1 MTPTY
6 VLPPLLGIPLIGLAL
21 VRCDDPWKALV
32 LRSALGGFASLLFA
46 TYGAVDVALT
56 EALVGTLLS
65 TLLYS
70 VAIKH
75 TTTFRLL
82 QDPQAPMP
90 LEQKEQLKR
99 LLTTVG
105 LQLELVDT
113 APAKDKG
120 DLHATWIGDANE
132 HPSVRMRHRSLL
144 DALMTQDPATAK
156 AMNLVLDPSLTSQ

>member
-6 VLPPLLGIPLIGLAL
+6 VLPPLMGIPLIGLAL
-21 VRCDDPWKALV
+21 VRCNDPWKALV
-32 LRSALGGFASLLFA
+32 LRSALGGFAALLFA

-65 TLLYS
+65 TLLYA

-82 QDPQAPMP
+82 HDPQMPMP
-90 LEQKEQLKR
+90 QEQEEQLKR

-105 LQLELVDT
+105 LQLELVDS
-113 APAKDKG
+113 APAEDNG
-120 DLHATWIGDANE
+120 DLHATWVCETNQ
-132 HPSVRMRHRSLL
+132 HPTIRIRHRSLL
-144 DALMTQDPATAK
+144 DALRARDAKTTQ
-156 AMNLVLDPSLTSQ
+156 AMNLVLDPSLKSQ

>member
-6 VLPPLLGIPLIGLAL
+6 VLPPLLGIPVIGLAL

-65 TLLYS
+65 TLLYA

-90 LEQKEQLKR
+90 LEQEEQLKR

-113 APAKDKG
+113 APATDNG
-120 DLHATWIGDANE
+120 DLHAVWICNPHE
-132 HPSVRMRHRSLL
+132 HPRVRLRHRSLL
-144 DALMTQDPATAK
+144 DALMTQDPATAQ
-156 AMNLVLDPSLTSQ
+156 AMNFVLDPSLTDR